1 MNPSDLQQLADTGYV
16 VIENFLPESL
26 ANELNL
32 DVLELRALGKFKLA
46 KNGQDGMVQDENTPF
61 RNINY
66 SETCFIGRTNEPE
79 PKSKARTMLYD
90 LLDNLRGELNTSTD
104 VKEGT
109 FSETVPLLDKDMEE
123 LMYAQYPQ
131 GGYYR
136 RHRDVEPESAS
147 NWRKYSLLLYLNR
160 NWTQR
165 DGGQLRIHLDSG
177 GDELP
182 VGELPNFID
191 IPPTSGTLVLFC
203 SDLVPHEVLDT
214 RKEHMAIVGC
224 FLSSTPSET
233 NVAPVP
239 PRLSFSIDAE
249 TLRALRA
256 IREAS
261 PRLAA
266 KLKPAPPVNH
276 SGLLG
281 DDFLFPSSAT
291 VEPEEEYLD
300 TDARYW
306 KKICAFDPRGH
317 VTTLSL
323 GTDRLQELEP
333 DLWSSAL
340 LKNVVTLDIAG
351 TDLTVD
357 QIYRILNSCGR
368 SLRSVFLGGSAL
380 NDLDLEDLLPSLENV
395 TTLDLR
401 FNCLET
407 AESLSKWL
415 ASSNCQILFLEGN
428 RLGDDGVATLA
439 TGGLGCLK
447 ELYLGQNQI
456 GPSGAACLAQGLVGP
471 RSLKKLY
478 IDANEIGNEGAKSL
492 WEVLE
497 NPDAKPTLENL
508 YFENNGIGK
517 LESLRLGR
525 SVKSVTFMGDG
536 GIFQG

>member
-1 MNPSDLQQLADTGYV
+1 
-16 VIENFLPESL
+16 
-26 ANELNL
+26 
-32 DVLELRALGKFKLA
+32 
-46 KNGQDGMVQDENTPF
+46 
-61 RNINY
+61 
-66 SETCFIGRTNEPE
+66 
-79 PKSKARTMLYD
+79 
-90 LLDNLRGELNTSTD
+90 
-104 VKEGT
+104 
-109 FSETVPLLDKDMEE
+109 
-123 LMYAQYPQ
+123 
-131 GGYYR
+131 
-136 RHRDVEPESAS
+136 
-147 NWRKYSLLLYLNR
+147 
-160 NWTQR
+160 
-165 DGGQLRIHLDSG
+165 
-177 GDELP
+177 
-182 VGELPNFID
+182 
-191 IPPTSGTLVLFC
+191 
-203 SDLVPHEVLDT
+203 
-214 RKEHMAIVGC
+214 MAIVGC